1 MRSLVPQYELRAPAT
16 LAEALDTLAA
26 EPGTWRPFAGG
37 TDLMVLFEAGR
48 LDHKRFISL
57 WRLRELRFIAVSDT
71 EVAIG
76 AVSTYSDV
84 RRHPVLASEFPMLSA
99 AAAETGGVANQNR
112 GTIGGNIA
120 NASPAADTP
129 PALLAYGAVLEIASA
144 RGTRRIRYD
153 EFHRGY
159 KQMDLAPHEVIHSIH
174 LPRRTGAP
182 RQFYRKVGTRRAQ
195 AISKVCLAGAIEVE
209 QGIVMDARIGIGSV
223 APTVIRARHVE
234 KAISGQRLDERTIH
248 LARDAVAAD
257 ISPIDDIRSTVRYR
271 TEVTRN
277 LVEQFLREVS

>member
-1 MRSLVPQYELRAPAT
+1 MRSVVPEYELRTPAT
-16 LAEALDTLAA
+16 LAEALDVLAA
-26 EPGTWRPFAGG
+26 EPGVWRPFAGG

-57 WRLRELRFIAVSDT
+57 WRLRELRFIAASDS

-76 AVSTYSDV
+76 AASTYSDV
-84 RRHPVLASEFPMLSA
+84 RRHPVLASEFPMLCA

-120 NASPAADTP
+120 NGSPAADTP
-129 PALLAYGAVLEIASA
+129 PALLAYDAVLEIASA
-144 RGTRRIRYD
+144 RGTRRVPYD
-153 EFHRGY
+153 KFHRGY
-159 KQMDLAPHEVIHSIH
+159 KQMDLAADELIHSIH
-174 LPRRTGAP
+174 LPRRTGGL

-195 AISKVCLAGAIEVE
+195 AISKVCLAGAITIE
-209 QGIVMDARIGIGSV
+209 QGIVMDARIGLGSV

-234 KAISGQRLDERTIH
+234 KAVTGRRLDRDTIQ
-248 LARDAVAAD
+248 LARAAVPAD
-257 ISPIDDIRSTVRYR
+257 VSPIDDIRSTAQYR

-277 LVEQFLREVS
+277 LIEQLLHEAS